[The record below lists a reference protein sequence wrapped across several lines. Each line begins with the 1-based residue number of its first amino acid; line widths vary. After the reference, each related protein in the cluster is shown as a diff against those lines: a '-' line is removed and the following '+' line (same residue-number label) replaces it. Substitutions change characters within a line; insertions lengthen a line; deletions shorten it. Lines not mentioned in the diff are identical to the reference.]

1 MRLLSRTMSA
11 ALVVAALVSGC
22 SSSSNNN
29 DGSTAYTPPAPTTKL
44 TDLTP
49 AELNQLC
56 VHEASSL
63 AGGASCADGGANS
76 LNIGVCSPT
85 PIQSD
90 CTATVA
96 TSQTCM
102 AKLTADDCDYKAYT
116 ADLATPECLVLLA
129 CTQSLC
135 SNALCFCPDAN
146 SLSNCEAT
154 CRGYTKGLT
163 TGCASCIAGVFTTGL
178 SCPDFTKLPAPYDQ
192 CAASCP

>member
-1 MRLLSRTMSA
+1 MRLLSRMMSA
-11 ALVVAALVSGC
+11 ALVVAALATGC

-29 DGSTAYTPPAPTTKL
+29 DGSSSYTPPPSTTKL

-49 AELNQLC
+49 SELNQLC

-63 AGGASCADGGANS
+63 AGGSSCADGGMNS
-76 LNIGVCSPT
+76 LNVGVCSPT

-102 AKLTADDCDYKAYT
+102 AKLTADACNYAAYA
-116 ADLATPECLVLLA
+116 ADLVTPECLVLLA

-135 SNALCFCPDAN
+135 SNAFCFCPDNN
-146 SLSNCEAT
+146 SLSQCEGT

-163 TGCASCIAGVFTTGL
+163 TDCASCLSGLFATTL
-178 SCPDFTKLPAPYDQ
+178 TCTDFTKLPAPYDQ
-192 CAASCP
+192 CASSCS